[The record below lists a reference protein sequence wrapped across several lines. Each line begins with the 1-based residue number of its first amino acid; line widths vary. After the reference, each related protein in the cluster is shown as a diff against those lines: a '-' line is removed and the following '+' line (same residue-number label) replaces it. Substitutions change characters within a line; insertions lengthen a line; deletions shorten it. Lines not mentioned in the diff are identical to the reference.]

1 MKAIF
6 VLVTLIAATA
16 VAFYVVW
23 MNRASEKIVTTVIP
37 IAIVALVGVLIAVFV
52 FGGEPP
58 VVKKFPV
65 VFLFRRS
72 DKAPWT
78 PPDRPLL
85 MSLFEVPELMKTHPE
100 LMGDNTEGATLYH
113 HLLQR
118 AMIDIIARHHR
129 SSWETDIERFEIGS
143 GTQEFS
149 APVPGATEPNVKV
162 SFDQIK
168 EALKGNRF
176 AESPYMRPELALP
189 VGTSLTV
196 TVPTNNGS
204 GAEEGQILLTNDFVR
219 LSIKTQQSM
228 WSRSLGGY
236 RLILGYSY
244 DQDQE
249 FATTQYL
256 VSVEAEFSRLR
267 SGHPKMSKYRRWVEQ
282 MVSEIQTELDEQVVW
297 SKTRDT
303 FLFRKQLQQF
313 GSVEVPVRPLTLNAP
328 EYK

>member
-1 MKAIF
+1 MKAIII
-6 VLVTLIAATA
+6 LVTLIAATA
-16 VAFYVVW
+16 GVFYVVW

-37 IAIVALVGVLIAVFV
+37 IAIVALVGVLITVFV

-65 VFLFRRS
+65 LFLFRRS

-85 MSLFEVPELMKTHPE
+85 LSLFEVPELMKNHPE
-100 LMGDNTEGATLYH
+100 LMDDSTEGATLYH

-129 SSWETDIERFEIGS
+129 SSWETEIDRFEIGG
-143 GTQEFS
+143 GTEEFS
-149 APVPGATEPNVKV
+149 GPVPGAIEPSVKL

-168 EALKGNRF
+168 EVLKGNRF
-176 AESPYMRPELALP
+176 AESPYMRPEITLQ
-189 VGTSLTV
+189 VGTSLKV
-196 TVPTNNGS
+196 TAPSNYGS
-204 GAEEGQILLTNDFVR
+204 GGEEGQILVTNDFVR
-219 LSIKTQQSM
+219 LSIKTQYSSWM
-228 WSRSLGGY
+228 RSLGGY

-244 DQDQE
+244 DQDKE

-256 VSVEAEFSRLR
+256 VSVEAEFNRLR

-282 MVSEIQTELDEQVVW
+282 IVSEIQAELDEQVVW
-297 SKTRDT
+297 PKTRDAFT
-303 FLFRKQLQQF
+303 FRKQLQQF
-313 GSVEVPVRPLTLNAP
+313 GSAEVLERPLTLNAP